1 MILAGVVEQI
11 GQAIT
16 WHNQT
21 MLLSKYLNKNIT
33 GKRRLAED
41 NLLTAV
47 FMGNSVSKQPS
58 VERIWLAILQQLFVH
73 STGAYGE

>member
-1 MILAGVVEQI
+1 
-11 GQAIT
+11 
-16 WHNQT
+16 
-21 MLLSKYLNKNIT
+21 MLFSKHLNKNIT

-58 VERIWLAILQQLFVH
+58 VERIWLAILQQLFIH
-73 STGAYGE
+73 NTGAYGE